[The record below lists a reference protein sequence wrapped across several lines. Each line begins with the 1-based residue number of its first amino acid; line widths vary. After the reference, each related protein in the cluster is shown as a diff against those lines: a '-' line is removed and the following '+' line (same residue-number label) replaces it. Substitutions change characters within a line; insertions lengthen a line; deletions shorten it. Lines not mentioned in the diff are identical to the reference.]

1 MLKIKMN
8 GQAQVIEDRMV
19 KDFGKDESGKEYSVT
34 FKVFEDFDLDTNSDL
49 SDAADWNSPVEVW
62 DIEEQEEVEITTVEL
77 EY

>member
-1 MLKIKMN
+1 MN

-34 FKVFEDFDLDTNSDL
+34 FKFFEDFDLDTNPDL

-62 DIEEQEEVEITTVEL
+62 DIEEQEEVEVTTVEL